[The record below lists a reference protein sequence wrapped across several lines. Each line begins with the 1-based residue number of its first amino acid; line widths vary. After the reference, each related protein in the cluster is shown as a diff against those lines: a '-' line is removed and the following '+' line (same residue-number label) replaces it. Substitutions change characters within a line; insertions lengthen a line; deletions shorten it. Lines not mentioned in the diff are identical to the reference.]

1 MELRKYLI
9 KMKEMNAS
17 DLFLTTGLPATVKC
31 YGKLSRL
38 DDIPLDKAHIK
49 KLAYETMNPE
59 QQTQFEKN
67 LAVAD
72 AELGRFRVSIF
83 VQRTDVAVV
92 IRRIQME
99 IPTLKSLELPAIL
112 SNIIME
118 PRGLVLVVGATGS
131 GKSTTL
137 AALID

>member
-59 QQTQFEKN
+59 QQTQFEKQFEMN

-99 IPTLKSLELPAIL
+99 I
-112 SNIIME
+112 
-118 PRGLVLVVGATGS
+118 
-131 GKSTTL
+131 
-137 AALID
+137 